1 MQTKNLMSYE
11 GAAYI
16 AEQMQLNYGEK
27 FIKQWAKVVEING
40 VVDTTPLIET
50 MRETFAGL
58 KRSEVERGLSAMLD
72 KTFVPSLPE
81 FRSWCKQPSLFC
93 EVETA
98 YINAA
103 NEKYNDAATY
113 EAARRTGIYELRSRA
128 ETSTKPVFKKH
139 YEAVCVELE
148 INPNAFRLPEA
159 QRIEQSP
166 AQYVKKDKAFFEKL
180 RKGSAA

>member
-159 QRIEQSP
+159 QRIEQAP
-166 AQYVKKDKAFFEKL
+166 IEIVRKDKSFFKKL
-180 RKGSAA
+180 RGNLA